1 MSFQAPQAIFGGFQS
16 GQIFQNLKF
25 SPAAHIMGRVLLSS
39 TARNVIS
46 SHLTWGVTWIREFG
60 FRFCPEEAKKH
71 WRFEKGSLRTEL
83 WFDKHFRFWNQ
94 ITGRFDLSHYNDRE
108 IMIGLSVLSM
118 TVGFMILWN
127 RRHVYTEANYPLH
140 ISKWT
145 TFFITYLWWQD
156 HRYRWYTRGRP
167 RYLMW
172 VDISWLREFMHS
184 ILAQNKNHIID
195 TPS

>member
-1 MSFQAPQAIFGGFQS
+1 MSFQAPQAFFWGIQS
-16 GQIFQNLKF
+16 GQIIQHLKF

-127 RRHVYTEANYPLH
+127 RRHVQRRTILFTSRSEQR
-140 ISKWT
+140 
-145 TFFITYLWWQD
+145 QD

>member
-1 MSFQAPQAIFGGFQS
+1 
-16 GQIFQNLKF
+16 
-25 SPAAHIMGRVLLSS
+25 MGRVLLSS

-71 WRFEKGSLRTEL
+71 WKFEKGSLRTEL

-127 RRHVYTEANYPLH
+127 RRHVQRRTILFTSRTEHHSSSLICGDKITDTDGTREVAPDIWCELIFHDYANLC
-140 ISKWT
+140 IR
-145 TFFITYLWWQD
+145 F
-156 HRYRWYTRGRP
+156 
-167 RYLMW
+167 
-172 VDISWLREFMHS
+172 
-184 ILAQNKNHIID
+184 
-195 TPS
+195 